1 MVKPCPAHD
10 SGHCDNFLLS
20 IQSRQADNCAGV
32 CVASFLEAPWPR
44 ELKLSN
50 FVVILNKDAM
60 LEAVPKNVTIY
71 LESNPNP
78 NSLKFVVNE
87 MLVPESLS
95 FDFPD
100 AAHAAVS
107 PLALE
112 LFAYPFVDRV
122 FFASNFVT
130 VTKKEDVEWLEIQN
144 TIKDHIKS
152 FLEAG
157 KFILDIQES
166 EESQPE
172 EETETIKKIKTI
184 LDEYIR
190 PAVEQDGGAITYHSY
205 HDGIV
210 KVKLQ
215 GSCSGCPS
223 SMVTLKAGIENLFTR
238 MMPDEVQSV
247 EAF

>member
-1 MVKPCPAHD
+1 M
-10 SGHCDNFLLS
+10 
-20 IQSRQADNCAGV
+20 
-32 CVASFLEAPWPR
+32 
-44 ELKLSN
+44 LK
-50 FVVILNKDAM
+50 
-60 LEAVPKNVTIY
+60 AVPKNVHIY

-87 MLVPESLS
+87 MLVPENLS

-100 AAHAAVS
+100 AATASIS
-107 PLALE
+107 PLAQE
-112 LFAYPFVDRV
+112 LFSYPFVDRV

-130 VTKKEDVEWLEIQN
+130 VTKKEDIEWLEIQN
-144 TIKDHIKS
+144 TIKDHIKK
-152 FLEAG
+152 FLEDG
-157 KFILDIQES
+157 RFILETSEQPES
-166 EESQPE
+166 EVE

-190 PAVEQDGGAITYHSY
+190 PAVEQDGGAITYHSF
-205 HDGIV
+205 HDGVV

-223 SMVTLKAGIENLFTR
+223 SMITLKAGIENLFTR
-238 MMPDEVQSV
+238 MMPEEVQAV